1 MLRHATE
8 SLRDAEHVL
17 CEWDGPLRDRLLAA
31 ARSFGR
37 AAACE
42 AVWPSAL
49 ACEAR
54 GLLRRLTAAGTLP
67 RTIAA
72 MDEDE
77 VVEAVSRVVELCE
90 AALGPQLQPV
100 G

>member
-37 AAACE
+37 AAACDG
-42 AVWPSAL
+42 VWPPARSS
-49 ACEAR
+49 EAR
-54 GLLRRLTAAGTLP
+54 GLLRRLTAGGTLP
-67 RTIAA
+67 GTIAS

-77 VVEAVSRVVELCE
+77 VVEAAGRIVELCE
-90 AALGPQLQPV
+90 AALGRQPQPA